1 MKISELIK
9 HLNDVMKE
17 EGDIEVLRDIE
28 GNTLFDFA
36 YNGRYI
42 LTGKHKNANNYVEG
56 DSIEYCESIGAEI
69 IDIKK
74 RLIL

>member
-9 HLNDVMKE
+9 YLNDVMKE
-17 EGDIEVLRDIE
+17 EGDVELLREIEDGAIFE
-28 GNTLFDFA
+28 
-36 YNGRYI
+36 YEYSGRYN
-42 LTGKHKNANNYVEG
+42 LTGKHKNANNYA
-56 DSIEYCESIGAEI
+56 DDYAIEYCESIGCEI